1 MKMVSKE
8 LVRLVSK
15 KALQDKD
22 IDLYLDIQL

>member
-1 MKMVSKE
+1 MKMVSKG

-15 KALQDKD
+15 RALQDKD